1 MSGAELHESAR
12 LKSDG
17 GQVIAMKRH
26 VVLTSGRS
34 GSNHLVAALNH
45 HEELCNFG
53 EVLGPWTL
61 PAKLWSPLAR
71 LGASNSALLDIIY
84 ESRAVYYAAQS
95 VSYLRRSARDEETH
109 FRPRGALKS
118 LGVKE
123 FFLHLRDEETLAW
136 FVSCQD
142 LSIIHLRR
150 EDLLARA
157 LSVLR
162 LRETGRAV
170 TRVGE
175 GGGAALRVDPAE
187 LLRLVADLEVEAKEE
202 EEIIRRLS
210 HQKVLTL
217 VYERDLANA
226 EATAA
231 TLART
236 CEFLGVGA
244 VEAPET
250 GHRSAVSGRAIEAVE
265 NRAEVE
271 QALIDSSYGTL
282 LVRHQST

>member
-1 MSGAELHESAR
+1 
-12 LKSDG
+12 
-17 GQVIAMKRH
+17 MKRH
-26 VVLTSGRS
+26 VILTSGRS

-71 LGASNSALLDIIY
+71 LGASKSSLLDMIY
-84 ESRAVYYAAQS
+84 ESRLVYYAAQS
-95 VSYLRRSARDEETH
+95 VSYWRKSARDEETH
-109 FRPRGALKS
+109 FRSRGSLKS
-118 LGVKE
+118 IGVKE
-123 FFLHLRDEETLAW
+123 FFLHLRDEEALSW

-170 TRVGE
+170 TRAGE
-175 GGGAALRVDPAE
+175 GRGAALRVEPSE
-187 LLRLVADLEVEAKEE
+187 LLKLIADLEVEGREE
-202 EEIIRRLS
+202 EEIIQRLS
-210 HQKVLTL
+210 HQKILSL
-217 VYERDLANA
+217 VYERDLADA
-226 EATAA
+226 AA
-231 TLART
+231 TSGTLGKV
-236 CEFLGVGA
+236 CEFLGVDA

-250 GHRSAVSGRAIEAVE
+250 GHRSAVPGRAIEAVE

-271 QALIDSSYGTL
+271 KALIDSSYGTL